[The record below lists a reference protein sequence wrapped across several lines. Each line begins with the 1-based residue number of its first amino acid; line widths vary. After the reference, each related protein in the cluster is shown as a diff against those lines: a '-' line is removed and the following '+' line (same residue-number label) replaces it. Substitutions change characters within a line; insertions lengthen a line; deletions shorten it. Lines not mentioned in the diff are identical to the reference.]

1 MSIYPDMK
9 KIKALA
15 FDLDGTLL
23 APGAVLTDRTLKAVK
38 SCQARGIRIIVS
50 TGRAVESSECFRA
63 LLGAEGPMIYF
74 NGAVI
79 ADMPSGKILKT
90 TLLPVPAAEFCV
102 DLSREMG
109 VYCQIYFPAGVC
121 PEGIEPAAFGE
132 KCILIAERDDPELEF
147 YRDKTGIKA
156 ELCDLKKALKEPG
169 LEGCVKA
176 MFLTEPEIQ
185 AVLRRKLEERFGGAL
200 YITNSARTYLEVLD
214 ANASKGRGLEF
225 VMECLSLKS
234 EEVIAFGD
242 EENDSP
248 MFDVAAFS
256 VAPSNAKDSVKARAD
271 FIAASNADDGVAAF
285 LEEFFGL

>member
-1 MSIYPDMK
+1 MSIYPDK
-9 KIKALA
+9 KAVKALA

-23 APGAVLTDRTLKAVK
+23 GPGAVLTDRALKAVK

-50 TGRAVESSECFRA
+50 TGRAIESSEHFRA

-79 ADMPSGKILKT
+79 ADMPSGKILKS
-90 TLLPVPAAEFCV
+90 TLLSIQAAEFCV
-102 DLSREMG
+102 DLAREMG

-121 PEGIEPAAFGE
+121 PAGIKPAAFGE
-132 KCILIAERDDPELEF
+132 KCILAAERDAPELEF
-147 YRDKTGIKA
+147 YHDKTGIKA

-185 AVLRRKLEERFGGAL
+185 TGLRQRLEERFGEAL
-200 YITNSARTYLEVLD
+200 YITSSARTYLEVLN
-214 ANASKGRGLEF
+214 ANVSKGRGLKF

-248 MFDVAAFS
+248 MFDVAGFS
-256 VAPSNAKDSVKARAD
+256 VAPSNAKDSVKARANLVTG
-271 FIAASNADDGVAAF
+271 SNAEDGVAAF
-285 LEEFFGL
+285 LEEFFGV